1 MKKRLIGMAMAAVLA
16 MTALTGCGTTEDT
29 SSLDSLTFTYVTSPL
44 NLPSIVEKEEGIFTK
59 AFADDGIEVKYAEI
73 TSGADQTQAL
83 AAGDVQVLYA
93 VGATSV
99 ILSAANDADIKVLN
113 MYSRSPKAFCMY
125 SKDESISSPADLRG
139 KTIAGPVGTNLHE
152 LLAAYLATADM
163 TVDDVNFV
171 NMGIPEAKAGL
182 EGGSVD
188 VALLAGAAAYQTQQ
202 QGYHLIT
209 DGEGLINAIIA
220 VAVTNKFYEAHPE
233 IIERLQSAQAEIAD
247 FIQNHEQE
255 AYEMAATELDLDV
268 DAVKEMAQYY
278 DFSTEI
284 TAADKEGFQR
294 TADFMYQAG
303 MIEKELDVNT
313 LFY

>member
-1 MKKRLIGMAMAAVLA
+1 MKKRLIGMAMAAILA
-16 MTALTGCGTTEDT
+16 MTALTGCGTAEDT

-139 KTIAGPVGTNLHE
+139 KTIAGPVGS
-152 LLAAYLATADM
+152 
-163 TVDDVNFV
+163 
-171 NMGIPEAKAGL
+171 G
-182 EGGSVD
+182 
-188 VALLAGAAAYQTQQ
+188 
-202 QGYHLIT
+202 
-209 DGEGLINAIIA
+209 
-220 VAVTNKFYEAHPE
+220 
-233 IIERLQSAQAEIAD
+233 
-247 FIQNHEQE
+247 
-255 AYEMAATELDLDV
+255 
-268 DAVKEMAQYY
+268 
-278 DFSTEI
+278 
-284 TAADKEGFQR
+284 
-294 TADFMYQAG
+294 
-303 MIEKELDVNT
+303 
-313 LFY
+313 

>member
-1 MKKRLIGMAMAAVLA
+1 MKKVAIVTGASSGIGREFAIQIAQKYKTIDEIWLIARRKDRLAEVKAEINAVSGKLVRI
-16 MTALTGCGTTEDT
+16 L
-29 SSLDSLTFTYVTSPL
+29 SLDLTKESDIKFYR
-44 NLPSIVEKEEGIFTK
+44 NLLERQDPSIRVL
-59 AFADDGIEVKYAEI
+59 VN
-73 TSGADQTQAL
+73 
-83 AAGDVQVLYA
+83 AAGY
-93 VGATSV
+93 G
-99 ILSAANDADIKVLN
+99 
-113 MYSRSPKAFCMY
+113 
-125 SKDESISSPADLRG
+125 
-139 KTIAGPVGTNLHE
+139 IAGHFE
-152 LLAAYLATADM
+152 DM

-233 IIERLQSAQAEIAD
+233 IIEKLQSAQAEIAD
-247 FIQNHEQE
+247 FMQNHEQE
-255 AYEMAATELDLDV
+255 AYEMAAAELDLDV

-313 LFY
+313 LF

>member
-16 MTALTGCGTTEDT
+16 MTALTGCGTAGDT

-125 SKDESISSPADLRG
+125 SKDESISSPEDLRG

-255 AYEMAATELDLDV
+255 AYEMAAAELDLDV

-284 TAADKEGFQR
+284 TAADQEGFQR
-294 TADFMYQAG
+294 TADFMYRAG

-313 LFY
+313 LF

>member
-16 MTALTGCGTTEDT
+16 MTALTGCGTAGDT

-125 SKDESISSPADLRG
+125 SKDESI

-233 IIERLQSAQAEIAD
+233 IIEKLQSAQAEIAD
-247 FIQNHEQE
+247 FMQNHEQE
-255 AYEMAATELDLDV
+255 AYEMAAAELDLDV

-313 LFY
+313 LF

>member
-29 SSLDSLTFTYVTSPL
+29 SSLDSLTFTHVTSPL

-83 AAGDVQVLYA
+83 AAG
-93 VGATSV
+93 
-99 ILSAANDADIKVLN
+99 NDADIKVLN

-233 IIERLQSAQAEIAD
+233 IIEKLQSAQAEIAD
-247 FIQNHEQE
+247 FMQNHEQE
-255 AYEMAATELDLDV
+255 AYEMAAAELDLDV

-284 TAADKEGFQR
+284 TAVDKDGFQR

-313 LFY
+313 LF